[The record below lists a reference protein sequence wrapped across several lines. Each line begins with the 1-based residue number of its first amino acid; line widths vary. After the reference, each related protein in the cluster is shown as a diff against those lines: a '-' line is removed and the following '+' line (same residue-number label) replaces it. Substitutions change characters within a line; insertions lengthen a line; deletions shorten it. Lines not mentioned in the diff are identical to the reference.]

1 MSERQAR
8 VDAVRLLE
16 QAQEAVSRGD
26 PVKMLEA
33 LAASHYLDGLTRRL
47 QKQWGDSLPAQEVDE
62 CIARAVDAACAAAFE
77 GREIRSLGAWLWK
90 AARNNADDMWR
101 RDYSR
106 RQDVDAATLP
116 GGPEPAVTER
126 EAEEHR
132 RQAEERRKDAIRIAR
147 ELLPRIGYGQV
158 VDVMEILIDA
168 AENELPDLP
177 AVDIAEQLD
186 ISKAAVRTLVSR
198 GLKRLRRLAE
208 EEGVAALM
216 ELPDT
221 DTDKN

>member
-1 MSERQAR
+1 
-8 VDAVRLLE
+8 
-16 QAQEAVSRGD
+16 
-26 PVKMLEA
+26 
-33 LAASHYLDGLTRRL
+33 
-47 QKQWGDSLPAQEVDE
+47 
-62 CIARAVDAACAAAFE
+62 
-77 GREIRSLGAWLWK
+77 
-90 AARNNADDMWR
+90 
-101 RDYSR
+101 
-106 RQDVDAATLP
+106 
-116 GGPEPAVTER
+116 
-126 EAEEHR
+126 
-132 RQAEERRKDAIRIAR
+132 
-147 ELLPRIGYGQV
+147 
-158 VDVMEILIDA
+158 MEILIDA